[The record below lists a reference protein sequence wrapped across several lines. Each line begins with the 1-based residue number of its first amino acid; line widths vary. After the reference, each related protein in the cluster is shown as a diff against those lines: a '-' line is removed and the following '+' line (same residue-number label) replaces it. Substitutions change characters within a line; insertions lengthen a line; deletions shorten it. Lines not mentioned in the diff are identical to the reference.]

1 MKSHALTRLGV
12 FTTAALAA
20 SRTSAPDGCVTV
32 PDDFSSIQAAVNSS
46 PDCIFI
52 QPGTYNEQ
60 VLVSSGAGQLSIYG
74 YTEDDTSYEGNT
86 VHVVQSKAASQGYS
100 NDETATLRVKTDGFK
115 LYNVDVENSFGEG
128 SQAVALSAYSDSG
141 FYGSRFI
148 GYQDTVLANE
158 GYQIYID
165 SEITGATDYIFGHSA
180 IAWFERVDLRCV
192 DRSIGYVTG
201 MSSSLP
207 LSHTLKRTD
216 DKYSPRP

>member
-1 MKSHALTRLGV
+1 MKSHALTSLGV

-32 PDDFSSIQAAVNSS
+32 PDDFSSIQAAVDSS

-52 QPGTYNEQ
+52 QPGTYSEQ
-60 VLVSSGAGQLSIYG
+60 VLVPSGAGQLSIYG

-115 LYNVDVENSFGEG
+115 LYNVDIENSFGEG

-201 MSSSLP
+201 MPP
-207 LSHTLKRTD
+207 LLL
-216 DKYSPRP
+216 Y

>member
-1 MKSHALTRLGV
+1 MKSHTLTSLGV

-32 PDDFSSIQAAVNSS
+32 PDDFSSIQAAVDSS

-52 QPGTYNEQ
+52 QPGTYSEQ

-115 LYNVDVENSFGEG
+115 LYNVDIENSFGEG

-201 MSSSLP
+201 MISLF
-207 LSHTLKRTD
+207 LYHLH
-216 DKYSPRP
+216 

>member
-1 MKSHALTRLGV
+1 MKSHALTSFGV

-60 VLVSSGAGQLSIYG
+60 VLVPSGAGQLSIYG

-115 LYNVDVENSFGEG
+115 LYNVDIENSFGEG

-201 MSSSLP
+201 NMP
-207 LSHTLKRTD
+207 LLAPP
-216 DKYSPRP
+216 SPTTETR